1 MYFPV
6 IARFIL
12 AAIRTVSFRRLAA
25 NDCVQLQL
33 IVQSQKG
40 CGMNKNKSIGID
52 SQLSDQVDDDN

>member
-6 IARFIL
+6 KARFIL
-12 AAIRTVSFRRLAA
+12 AAIRTVIFRRLAA

-33 IVQSQKG
+33 IVQSHKG
-40 CGMNKNKSIGID
+40 WGMNKNGSIGID

>member
-6 IARFIL
+6 KARFIL
-12 AAIRTVSFRRLAA
+12 AAIRTVFFRRLAA

-33 IVQSQKG
+33 IVQSQTG
-40 CGMNKNKSIGID
+40 RGMNKNGSIEID

>member
-6 IARFIL
+6 KARFIL
-12 AAIRTVSFRRLAA
+12 AAIRTGFFRRLAA

-40 CGMNKNKSIGID
+40 WGMNKNGSIGTG